1 MKGVRWTC
9 QARHDKMRAMRL
21 LTLAVT
27 FILVAACSK
36 EKAPPAIPTFTPER
50 FRAHVAFLADDL
62 LEGRDTGSRGH
73 DIAARYVATQF
84 DSFGLKPGGTDGS
97 WYQQVPL
104 QKTTRGTD
112 RGTVTISGTAGERR
126 FQHAENVLVRLG
138 SREAKLDVEAPLV
151 FVGYGI
157 EDERLGLND
166 YQGLDVK
173 GCIVV
178 ALIGYPKGL
187 PSEEGAHVSATNAK
201 VAQKHGAI
209 GLVAISTLQFE
220 KTFPWEKLL
229 EYSNDPDFDW
239 VELDGK
245 AHSEAPLIRAGAF
258 LNAPAADLL
267 FSGAERSF
275 ADVRQE
281 ADQDKGAPRGFALK
295 TRIRIASEAS
305 WERVTSP
312 NVVAV
317 LPGNDP
323 VLAKEYIVLSAHLDH
338 LGIKDVPGAK
348 AGDDRIYNGAMDNG
362 AGIATLLEVAR
373 AAAQASDKPRRSTI
387 FLATTAEEK
396 GLIGADYYAHF
407 PTVPMGQIVGNV
419 DLDMPLLTY
428 EFTDVVAFGADHSTV
443 AKYVEQALN
452 TINVQLAPDPMPEQ
466 GIFTRSDHYQF
477 VRQGVPAVFL
487 MTGYANGGEKAW
499 GEFEGGFYH
508 TPRDDMSQQFDWK
521 AGAKF
526 AEANYRITRALA
538 DSPNPP
544 LWYQGDYFGDVFA
557 PNAARAQR

>member
-1 MKGVRWTC
+1 
-9 QARHDKMRAMRL
+9 MRP
-21 LTLAVT
+21 LTAALT
-27 FILVAACSK
+27 FILVAGCSA
-36 EKAPPAIPTFTPER
+36 ERARPSTPPFTSER

-62 LEGRDTGSRGH
+62 LEGRDTGSRGYA
-73 DIAARYVATQF
+73 IAAGYVASQF
-84 DSFGLKPGGTDGS
+84 ESFGLKPGGTDGS
-97 WYQQVPL
+97 WYQQVPF
-104 QKTTRGTD
+104 QKTTRGMD
-112 RGTVTISGTAGERR
+112 RGTVTISGPAGERR
-126 FQHAENVLVRLG
+126 FGHADNVLIRPSLF
-138 SREAKLDVEAPLV
+138 EAKLDVEAPLM

-178 ALIGYPKGL
+178 ALRGYPKGL
-187 PSEEGAHVSATNAK
+187 PSEEGAHVSASTWK
-201 VAQKHGAI
+201 VAQKYGAV
-209 GLVAISTLQFE
+209 GLVTLSTLQFE
-220 KTFPWEKLL
+220 KAFPWEKVL
-229 EYSNDPDFDW
+229 EYSTDPAFNW
-239 VELDGK
+239 VEPDGK

-258 LNAPAADLL
+258 LNAPAAELL
-267 FSGAERSF
+267 FAGAERSF
-275 ADVRQE
+275 AAVRQE

-295 TRIRIASEAS
+295 TRMRIQSEAT

-312 NVVAV
+312 NVIAI

-348 AGDDRIYNGAMDNG
+348 AGDDRIYNGAMDNA

-373 AAAQASDKPRRSTI
+373 AAGQASDKPRRSMI

-407 PTVPMGQIVGNV
+407 PTVPIGQLVGNV

-428 EFTDVVAFGADHSTV
+428 EFTDVVAFGANHSTV
-443 AKYVEQALN
+443 AEYVQQALK
-452 TINVQLAPDPMPEQ
+452 TIGVELAPDPMPEQ

-499 GEFEGGFYH
+499 SEFLGGYYH
-508 TPRDDMSQQFDWK
+508 SPRDDMSQSIDWN

-538 DSPNPP
+538 DSPTPP

-557 PNAARAQR
+557 PKAARAQR